1 MKKIMV
7 SAGEVSGDIYAAYLI
22 KALKSLDPHLSFFG
36 IGSERL
42 KAEGVKIFF
51 DITSRATVG
60 LLEALPNL
68 PYLYFNFKKMVA
80 LMRQERPDL
89 LLLVDSQGLN
99 MPLAIEAKKLGIKT
113 AYYIPPQEWL
123 WGNSRNLK
131 KVADNIDLIIAI
143 FEKEYQSYKQAGGKV
158 VYFGHPLVDI
168 VKPSLPKADA
178 RSLLFG
184 SPEETYPTISLFPG
198 SRKHEIKSLL
208 PVLLTAT
215 SLIKQKLPRAR
226 FLVSVASLGTTKII
240 SHIIDDHGP
249 RAIIDQAYN
258 ILSLSDIAL
267 CASGTINLEA
277 SLLGIPNLMI
287 YKLSP
292 LTYFIGKHILKV
304 DKKIPFFS
312 MPNLLLNSPVIPE
325 LTMKAANP
333 QRIAT
338 EALAILNNP
347 QRAAEMRAA
356 FSLLKEKLG
365 QPGVISRC
373 AKEILML

>member
-7 SAGEVSGDIYAAYLI
+7 SAGEVSGDIHAAYLI
-22 KALKSLDPHLSFFG
+22 KALKSLDPHLTFFG

-51 DITSRATVG
+51 DITARATVG

-68 PYLYFNFKKMVA
+68 PYFYFTFKKMVA

-123 WGNSRNLK
+123 WGNRRNLK

-158 VYFGHPLVDI
+158 VYFGHPLVDM
-168 VKPSLPKADA
+168 VKPSLSKADA
-178 RSLLFG
+178 LSLFFG
-184 SPEETYPTISLFPG
+184 SPEDTYPTISLFPG
-198 SRKHEIKSLL
+198 SRKHEIENLL
-208 PVLLTAT
+208 PVLLKAA
-215 SLIKQKLPRAR
+215 SLIKQKLLHAR
-226 FLVSVASLGTTKII
+226 FLISVASLGTMK
-240 SHIIDDHGP
+240 HVFPLVGDYGP
-249 RAIIDQAYN
+249 KAIVDQSYN
-258 ILSLSDIAL
+258 ILSVSDIAL
-267 CASGTINLEA
+267 CTSGTINLEA

-333 QRIAT
+333 QRIAA